1 MIRLVIT
8 KFRTVEIFLF
18 LNDTLN
24 NGDKLMIRAALMA
37 SIVLTAC
44 TPTVITE
51 YNGTSIRI
59 QSLSSRVTPE
69 VLSEAQRVC
78 GTQGL
83 QAEFASTASRANDI
97 FTHFHLFLCLTRAKP
112 NSGLPRSIVRT
123 PNYLETTST
132 L

>member
-1 MIRLVIT
+1 
-8 KFRTVEIFLF
+8 
-18 LNDTLN
+18 
-24 NGDKLMIRAALMA
+24 MIRAALMA

-112 NSGLPRSIVRT
+112 NAGLPRSIVRT